1 MSEYY
6 AVVRSGDSLTHYG
19 IRGMKWGI
27 RKALD
32 RGDNRATS
40 GRQKPHS
47 LGYNDA
53 MDKLKRAT
61 TRGGIIGGLAYA
73 AKHKNELRGSNES
86 KPSRQSAPAKQSK
99 KSVSTSSK
107 NNNATYI
114 KNVGKGAKKK
124 QLNNKVIET
133 DRIRNKAEEENN
145 KSFLGRHGFGKKAK
159 ALREANTNA
168 KQAFD
173 NYYNS
178 LNKKERYKLR
188 NRYLY

>member
-6 AVVRSGDSLTHYG
+6 AVIRSGDSLAHYG
-19 IRGMKWGI
+19 IRGMKWGV

-32 RGDNRATS
+32 RATS
-40 GRQKPHS
+40 GKQKLHS
-47 LGYNDA
+47 QGYNDA

-61 TRGGIIGGLAYA
+61 VRGGIIGGLAYA
-73 AKHKNELRGSNES
+73 SKHKNELRGTNGS
-86 KPSRQSAPAKQSK
+86 KPSRQSTPAKQSQ
-99 KSVSTSSK
+99 KSVSASSK

-124 QLNNKVIET
+124 QLYNKVIET

-159 ALREANTNA
+159 VLREANTNA